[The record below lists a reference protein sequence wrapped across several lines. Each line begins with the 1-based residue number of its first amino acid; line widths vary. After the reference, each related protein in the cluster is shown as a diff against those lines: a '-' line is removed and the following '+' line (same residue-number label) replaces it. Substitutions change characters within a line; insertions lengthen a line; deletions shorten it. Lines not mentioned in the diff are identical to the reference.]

1 MVSPWV
7 SLYYCAHYVEGDTEA
22 YSDELA
28 KDTQPVRGRAQTKPI
43 PYLPAPLSVCQ
54 HPFGCLSR
62 LLRNP
67 HPLRQARVF
76 NHLNMPQGPL
86 TVLSSSSQHPLTHA
100 SSLTRIRRGSHQGFL
115 PPSLCSCSLWTTKAC
130 GCAFK
135 SFKSLPSVFAAMG
148 QSLTLQTCLAQSVS
162 CYPPACSLVLTHAF
176 TRMLGGHL

>member
-7 SLYYCAHYVEGDTEA
+7 SHYYCAHYVEGDTEA

-43 PYLPAPLSVCQ
+43 PYLPAPLSICQ
-54 HPFGCLSR
+54 RPFGCLSR

-100 SSLTRIRRGSHQGFL
+100 SSLTQIRRGAVTRDSSL
-115 PPSLCSCSLWTTKAC
+115 PPSAPAAC
-130 GCAFK
+130 GPPRPVDAP
-135 SFKSLPSVFAAMG
+135 SNLSNLSPPSSLPWVRASPCRHV
-148 QSLTLQTCLAQSVS
+148 
-162 CYPPACSLVLTHAF
+162 
-176 TRMLGGHL
+176 

>member
-43 PYLPAPLSVCQ
+43 PYLPAPLSICQ
-54 HPFGCLSR
+54 RPFGCLSR

-76 NHLNMPQGPL
+76 NHLNVPQGPL

-100 SSLTRIRRGSHQGFL
+100 SSLTRIRRGQSPGI
-115 PPSLCSCSLWTTKAC
+115 PPSLPL
-130 GCAFK
+130 
-135 SFKSLPSVFAAMG
+135 L
-148 QSLTLQTCLAQSVS
+148 LQPVDHQGLRMRLQIFQISPLHLRCHGSEPHLADMFSTV
-162 CYPPACSLVLTHAF
+162 C
-176 TRMLGGHL
+176 

>member
-76 NHLNMPQGPL
+76 NHLNVPQGPL

-100 SSLTRIRRGSHQGFL
+100 SSLTRLRRGAVTRDSSL
-115 PPSLCSCSLWTTKAC
+115 PPSAPAAC
-130 GCAFK
+130 GPPRPADAP
-135 SFKSLPSVFAAMG
+135 SNLSNLSPPSSLPWVRASPCRHV
-148 QSLTLQTCLAQSVS
+148 
-162 CYPPACSLVLTHAF
+162 
-176 TRMLGGHL
+176 